1 MGFSRRWGQQRIAR
15 GSGVRG
21 QALNTASCLYE
32 GSILHLRREPRRR
45 FRHPLALAYL
55 DLAELPSLLGGRL
68 IRPSPGLVRFRRRDY
83 LGDPS
88 TELDHAVRE
97 LVERQ
102 IGDRP
107 RGPVRVLAQ
116 LRSFGHCF
124 NPVSF
129 YYCLDETG
137 GQIQAL
143 VAEVTN
149 TPWGERHAYVIPEGA
164 GRFEKALHV
173 SPFLAMDHTYVCRST
188 LTGSDLSVH
197 IENTR
202 QGERVFD
209 AVLTLRRRELSPASM
224 RRTTARYPFA
234 TLRVLGLIYMHAI
247 GLRLAGAATF
257 PHPARAQPAALP
269 HGHRS
274 G

>member
-1 MGFSRRWGQQRIAR
+1 VS
-15 GSGVRG
+15 S
-21 QALNTASCLYE
+21 ASCLYE
-32 GSILHLRREPRRR
+32 GSILHFRREPRRQ
-45 FRHPLALAYL
+45 FRHPLALAYV
-55 DLAELPSLLGGRL
+55 DLEELPALLDGRL
-68 IRPSPGLVRFRRRDY
+68 VRPSPGLVRFRRRDY
-83 LGDPS
+83 LGDPR
-88 TELDHAVRE
+88 TALDHAVRE

-102 IGDRP
+102 TGRRP
-107 RGPVRVLAQ
+107 RGPVRVLTQ

-129 YYCLDETG
+129 YYCLDETS
-137 GQIQAL
+137 GQIEAL

-173 SPFLAMDHTYVCRST
+173 SPFLEMDHTYGCRST
-188 LTGSDLSVH
+188 LPGRDLSVR
-197 IENTR
+197 IENAR
-202 QGERVFD
+202 HGARVFE

-224 RRTTARYPFA
+224 RRMTARYPVA

-247 GLRLAGAATF
+247 GLRLAGVGTF
-257 PHPARAQPAALP
+257 PHPAW
-269 HGHRS
+269 GS